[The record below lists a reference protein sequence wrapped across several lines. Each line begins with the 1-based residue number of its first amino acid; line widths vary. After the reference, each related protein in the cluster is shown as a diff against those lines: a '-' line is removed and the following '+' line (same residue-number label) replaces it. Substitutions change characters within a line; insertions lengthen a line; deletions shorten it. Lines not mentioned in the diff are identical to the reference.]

1 MAKQRRARTRKRNKP
16 TMAPDSDMATPS
28 SRTARSAQAGKVCRR
43 LFADLSAYSDGELEG
58 SAKEAVERHLLECEA
73 CRRRLDQMI
82 RLRYQAVRALATP
95 GLRRGR
101 SVLDLLK
108 EKRDEEER
116 GARKEPL
123 NS

>member
-1 MAKQRRARTRKRNKP
+1 MATSSNTTARRAQT
-16 TMAPDSDMATPS
+16 
-28 SRTARSAQAGKVCRR
+28 GKACRR

-73 CRRRLDQMI
+73 CRLRLDQMI

-95 GLRRGR
+95 GLRRSR
-101 SVLDLLK
+101 SVVDLLK

-116 GARKEPL
+116 GGGKKPL
-123 NS
+123 MC